1 VKRSERLIVLTR
13 MLVEHPGVSHGLNDF
28 SRVVGG
34 AKSTLSEDL
43 ALIRQVLDEQGLGRI
58 QTLTGAG
65 GGVTY
70 IPALEVQDIEEKI
83 QELCQELSSPRRILP
98 GDFIYMAD
106 ILYSP
111 VWAWDIGRIFAEYF
125 RPHQPEFV
133 LTMETKGI
141 PLATMTARALN
152 CPLLIIRR
160 AHHVT
165 EGPAVSINYISGS
178 SRNIDSMSLPRRAL
192 PTGARVVLVDDFM
205 KAGGTARG
213 MLDLMQEFQARV
225 QGIGVVMATADPA
238 EKLVE
243 DYLSLLTLGGLE
255 DRRVDIRPSEN
266 GPPGSGV
273 SKGG

>member
-1 VKRSERLIVLTR
+1 MKRSERLIVLTR
-13 MLVEHPGVSHGLNDF
+13 MLVEHPGVSHGLNEF

-43 ALIRQVLDEQGLGRI
+43 ALIRQVLAAQGLGRI
-58 QTLTGAG
+58 ETLTGAG

-70 IPALEVQDIEEKI
+70 IPALQGQDLQEKI
-83 QELCQELSSPRRILP
+83 KELCRELSSPARILP
-98 GDFIYMAD
+98 GDFIFMAD

-111 VWAWDIGRIFAEYF
+111 DWTWDIGRIFAEYF
-125 RPHQPEFV
+125 RSPQPDFV

-160 AHHVT
+160 AHRVT

-178 SRNIDSMSLPRRAL
+178 SRTIGSMSLPRRAL
-192 PTGARVVLVDDFM
+192 PAGARVVLVDDFM

-225 QGIGVVMATADPA
+225 QGIGVVVATADPA

-243 DYLSLLTLGGLE
+243 DYFSLLTLAGVE
-255 DRRVDIRPSEN
+255 DRKVDIRPSGNE
-266 GPPGSGV
+266 PPGF
-273 SKGG
+273 KAD